1 MNIHT
6 VVYTWSVHFWWI
18 KRNSNPFDFISFHWI
33 LIAGTIVCIQS
44 EYDWK
49 STTHH
54 LTGQFLFI
62 LQRKRIEHV
71 VTLLI
76 FHHHLRFQ
84 IVSMRA
90 WWIHMVRV
98 LWVRACECVYT
109 RAKENS
115 FITNK
120 CVNISQ
126 YTQILTLQKLCPKW
140 KLVWHYWLITEN
152 KVSLYSIEYARCKSK
167 CYVGWFG
174 QFFPKKKLP
183 KHTHTRIRDRT
194 HERVAR
200 IICHDEHT
208 FVFIKTSIEHATL
221 VFKVLIVL
229 MTITTWIT
237 ILACYCWRFLL
248 VAILLLVL
256 LSSPYRWINGH
267 PLRL

>member
-1 MNIHT
+1 MPKTFIFILLVRMHEHPFRCKH

-33 LIAGTIVCIQS
+33 FIAGTIVCIQS

-71 VTLLI
+71 VTLMI

-183 KHTHTRIRDRT
+183 KHTHTHAHAIART
-194 HERVAR
+194 KE
-200 IICHDEHT
+200 
-208 FVFIKTSIEHATL
+208 
-221 VFKVLIVL
+221 
-229 MTITTWIT
+229 
-237 ILACYCWRFLL
+237 
-248 VAILLLVL
+248 
-256 LSSPYRWINGH
+256 
-267 PLRL
+267 